1 MIIKKRHNET
11 NTSQLT
17 QLEEKSNTLFSAN
30 SFFAKEMSKAR
41 QDKALEKCSTSEK
54 SFLEVM
60 GKGKREIKEFLDEL
74 SKEKEE
80 ESYQE
85 SRNKKLEKLKVHD
98 LRVDEKLFKRFLN
111 DNKGDVKKFLKM
123 KKYDKRPKHM
133 MDSIL
138 DDAIYASM
146 SKYVLEQFKCAKS
159 IFNGFIQNN
168 KDIAS
173 QLKLESY
180 KAQVSKTL
188 TCFAFSFD
196 KFLKQAGS

>member
-1 MIIKKRHNET
+1 
-11 NTSQLT
+11 
-17 QLEEKSNTLFSAN
+17 
-30 SFFAKEMSKAR
+30 
-41 QDKALEKCSTSEK
+41 
-54 SFLEVM
+54 M

-85 SRNKKLEKLKVHD
+85 SRNEKLEKLKVHD

-111 DNKGDVKKFLKM
+111 DNMGDAKKLLKM

-133 MDSIL
+133 MDPIL
-138 DDAIYASM
+138 DDEIYALM
-146 SKYVLEQFKCAKS
+146 SKYDLEQFKGAKS

-168 KDIAS
+168 KDIIS

-180 KAQVSKTL
+180 EAQVSKTL
-188 TCFAFSFD
+188 TCFAFFFD